1 MSAGI
6 LMPASYYFT
15 INNTTGGVDFMKIQ
29 DFVI

>member
-15 INNTTGGVDFMKIQ
+15 INNTTGGV
-29 DFVI
+29 VL